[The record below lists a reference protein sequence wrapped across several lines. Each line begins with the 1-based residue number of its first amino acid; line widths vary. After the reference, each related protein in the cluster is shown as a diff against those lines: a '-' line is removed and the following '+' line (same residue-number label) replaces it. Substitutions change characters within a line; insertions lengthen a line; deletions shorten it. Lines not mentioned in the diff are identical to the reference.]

1 MASVSRKRSAALT
14 PDAGATAPEE
24 STEPKAEGRKT
35 RRKHYVLDNQIGFL
49 LRKANQRHVN
59 VFTAHMA
66 ENLTPQQFAVM
77 AKLHEVGPSSQN
89 SLGRQTA
96 MDNSTINGVVARLI
110 DRGLLDKVSSPDDRR
125 MHLIDLTSEGQ
136 RTVARVLPMAA
147 EISRMT
153 LAPLSRSEQTT
164 LLRLLKQ
171 IT

>member
-1 MASVSRKRSAALT
+1 MARASKQMSAA
-14 PDAGATAPEE
+14 PDEA
-24 STEPKAEGRKT
+24 TEPKAQARKT
-35 RRKHYVLDNQIGFL
+35 RRKQYVLDNQIGFL

-153 LAPLSRSEQTT
+153 LAPLSRSEQAT

>member
-1 MASVSRKRSAALT
+1 MARASKQMSAAS
-14 PDAGATAPEE
+14 DEG
-24 STEPKAEGRKT
+24 TEPKAQVRRT
-35 RRKHYVLDNQIGFL
+35 RRKQYVLDNQIGFL

-66 ENLTPQQFAVM
+66 ENLTAQQFAVM

-96 MDNSTINGVVARLI
+96 MDNSTINGVVARLM

-125 MHLIDLTSEGQ
+125 MHLIDLTAEGQ

-153 LAPLSRSEQTT
+153 LAPLSRSEQAT